1 MLNKRLSFWCRYHSR
16 ESLSSGGYTLIKF
29 RRYISAASAA
39 IFTVKY
45 FSFGLKQLLQVL
57 HNPIIQI
64 YLKSVI
70 SINQTGSLCRLKHS
84 FGRCEQKSNVNFM
97 HRRQG
102 KIENLPM
109 HSAYN
114 FLVGINY
121 FVQFVNLLFNY
132 SIDTTQS
139 TTPSSTTKSSTLQSS
154 TSTSTTIQFTTTQ
167 STATEKSTTTPS
179 TTTQST
185 TTQSTTSD
193 QTTVSIPA
201 NSRND

>member
-1 MLNKRLSFWCRYHSR
+1 M
-16 ESLSSGGYTLIKF
+16 IKF

-139 TTPSSTTKSSTLQSS
+139 TTPSSTTTSLTLQSS
-154 TSTSTTIQFTTTQ
+154 TTTSTTIKPTT
-167 STATEKSTTTPS
+167 ALSTTIVS
-179 TTTQST
+179 TGMPIQST
-185 TTQSTTSD
+185 TAQLTTSTTSD